1 MTKNQALI
9 FVRLVAVII
18 AIIISVWA
26 FIWIFSLSYPFWIA
40 ALLVWM
46 FYPLVKL
53 LIHKLHLPK
62 GVAVFVVLLISL
74 AVLAGALTGI
84 IFLIVFGIRRVSEFI
99 PEWIQTTATNIQGFA
114 NETIFPLWQKLGHAL
129 DIFPPEQQSTLHE
142 GIESLGKRLAE
153 SFTESGQGLA
163 EGLTQ
168 LFVIIPTFIIAFVFI
183 FVAFYFLGKDWER
196 IMNCLRDITSRGAL
210 KKIRLFKNILRYRVF
225 GFVRAQFI
233 LMFIASLIVFIGIS
247 ILRVEHALSIAIIV
261 GILEVLPYFG
271 SGTVLIPWT
280 IYMFFSGNIGM
291 GIGLAIVYAI
301 TFAVRQSIEPKVLS
315 SNMNINALAAL
326 ISLFIGMKLFGVIGV
341 FLGPLLLV
349 VLVVVIDVGLAK
361 DITDFIIHGFKDEKE
376 DKHLNN

>member
-9 FVRLVAVII
+9 FTRLAGVII
-18 AIIISVWA
+18 AAIAIIWA
-26 FIWIFSLSYPFWIA
+26 FVWIFSLSYPFWIA

-46 FYPLVKL
+46 FYPLVRL
-53 LIHKLHLPK
+53 LIQKLHLPR
-62 GVAVFVVLLISL
+62 GIAVFVVLLVSL

-99 PEWIQTTATNIQGFA
+99 PEWIQSTASSVQYFV
-114 NETIFPLWQKLGHAL
+114 NETFLPIWQKLGHAM
-129 DIFPPEQQSTLHE
+129 DIFPPEQQSTLNDR
-142 GIESLGKRLAE
+142 IEALGDRLAD
-153 SFTESGQGLA
+153 SFAKYGQGLA

-168 LFVIIPTFIIAFVFI
+168 LFVIIPTFIIAIVFI
-183 FVAFYFLGKDWER
+183 FVAFYFLGKDWDR
-196 IMNCLRDITSRGAL
+196 IMNYLRDINSRGAL

-225 GFVRAQFI
+225 GFIRAQFI
-233 LMFIASLIVFIGIS
+233 LMFIASFIVFIGIS
-247 ILRVEHALSIAIIV
+247 ILGVDHSLSIAIIV
-261 GILEVLPYFG
+261 GILEILPYFG
-271 SGTVLIPWT
+271 SGTVLVPWT
-280 IYMFFSGNIGM
+280 LYMFFSGNIGM

-349 VLVVVIDVGLAK
+349 VIVVMIDVGIAK
-361 DITDFIIHGFKDEKE
+361 DITDFIVYGFKDERTT
-376 DKHLNN
+376 DHHQ